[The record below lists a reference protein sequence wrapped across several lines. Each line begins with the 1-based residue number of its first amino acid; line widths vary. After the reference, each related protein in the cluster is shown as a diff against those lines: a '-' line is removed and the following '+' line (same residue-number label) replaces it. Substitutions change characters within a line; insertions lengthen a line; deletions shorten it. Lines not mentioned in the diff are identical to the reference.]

1 MNEQLSQGIN
11 PLTLSS
17 PGNAYCVPMG
27 ARSPSPALRPHH
39 VSNFLFV
46 PQTALLSLY
55 FTIRRLE
62 PIRWMAQWRNEGPRC
77 AGGHNLRGA
86 QNHSSGHIFNGGHK
100 QATLRH
106 CLAYCT
112 LSEEEAQF
120 ANLGWL

>member
-77 AGGHNLRGA
+77 AGEGGGGA
-86 QNHSSGHIFNGGHK
+86 IFLNFWSFYRK
-100 QATLRH
+100 TPYL
-106 CLAYCT
+106 CIS
-112 LSEEEAQF
+112 LS
-120 ANLGWL
+120 N